1 MSVSQ
6 TWRPL
11 PISVIQGS
19 KNMKYNRNKIRKI
32 QEKCLLAVFNDYL
45 NSYSELIQSST
56 RSASVQTQWLCYIGY
71 NVFETS
77 SDLNPNFMK

>member
-11 PISVIQGS
+11 LISVIQGS

-32 QEKCLLAVFNDYL
+32 QEKRLLAVFNDYL

-56 RSASVQTQWLCYIGY
+56 RSASVQTQ
-71 NVFETS
+71 
-77 SDLNPNFMK
+77 